1 MRFAVLGSIEARADD
16 GGLVDLGHL
25 RQQSVLAVLLV
36 EHGRPVPADVL
47 VDRVW
52 GDAAPQRARETL
64 YSYLSRLRRI
74 LGDVLVRRP
83 GGYLLEVAP
92 EQIDLHAFRALV
104 STASLPEALALW
116 RGEPFAGLDT
126 PWFVEQRHVLMAA
139 RFAAELDLVDRQL
152 EQGAHDQL
160 LPNLISRAEAHPLDE
175 RVARQLIDALD
186 RAGRTAEALDQY
198 DRLRRLLSAELGID
212 PSLSLQQ
219 LHQRL
224 LQRPTTSRA
233 VPRQLPAAPGT
244 FSGRSEA
251 LEQLRPDAGI
261 TAVSGIGGVGKTSLV
276 LHWAHRNL
284 ERFPDGQLFIDLRGF
299 DPTDAPLPVATA
311 LTAFLHALG
320 APDTT
325 IAADEQ
331 ARVGAYRTLLAGKR
345 MLIVLDNA
353 IDSSQVVPLLP
364 GRPGCTVVV
373 TSRSRLGGL
382 LTHHSAVLVDLDVLS
397 AAEAYTVLAQQV
409 GAARRAAEPEAF
421 AELLEHC
428 AGLPLALAIVAARAG
443 SRPDLPLSALA
454 DELRE
459 SRLDALT
466 TDELTDSLR
475 SVFASS
481 YRALSPEEAELFG
494 MMALAPGPD
503 LGISAAAS
511 LVDQPA
517 ARIRPLLR
525 RLESANLISQNAPGR
540 YRIHDLL
547 RLYAV
552 EQHDPESRRSALR
565 RLVDHYLFSTSRV
578 DQLLAPRRPQQQ
590 LEDPE
595 PGCRPVEHADRAA
608 AHQWLEAEHAC
619 IVRAQRLAVAEGLH
633 TRVWQLAWALST
645 YHSRGGHQTAEL
657 IVWERALASVPELT
671 DPAVQALVLR
681 FLGHAYAKVGRHHE
695 SMQML
700 AEALQYA
707 ERDGSALV
715 LGHAHQALAASYE
728 RQGDYENA
736 LVHALQQLS
745 HRRRLEPVWA
755 ADALNFVGWLYA
767 LTARYAEGRP
777 YCEEA
782 LSIYTSVGDR
792 DGEAVTTDSLAYIAH
807 HDGRYA
813 EAVASYQHAI
823 GIYREM
829 GNTYHLANSL
839 DHLGDTHLALGDQ
852 AAVRAHWEEAIDL
865 FRRQGRDTDADRL
878 TKSLAE
884 LTP

>member
-1 MRFAVLGSIEARADD
+1 MRFAVLGTIEARTDD
-16 GGLVDLGHL
+16 GVLVDLGHL

-47 VDRVW
+47 ADRIW

-92 EQIDLHAFRALV
+92 EQIDLHAFRTLV

-116 RGEPFAGLDT
+116 RGEPFSGLDT
-126 PWFVEQRHVLMAA
+126 PWFVEQRQVLVAA
-139 RFAAELDLVDRQL
+139 HFAVELDLVDRQL

-160 LPNLISRAEAHPLDE
+160 LPSLISRAEAHPLDE

-186 RAGRTAEALDQY
+186 RAGRTAEALDHY

-219 LHQRL
+219 VLQRL
-224 LQRPTTSRA
+224 LQRPTTSRP

-244 FSGRSEA
+244 FSGRSQA
-251 LEQLRPDAGI
+251 LDQLRPDTGI

-284 ERFPDGQLFIDLRGF
+284 DRFPDGQLFIDLRGY
-299 DPTDAPLPVATA
+299 DPTDKPLPVSTA

-353 IDSSQVVPLLP
+353 IDSSQVVPLIP

-382 LTHHSAVLVDLDVLS
+382 LTHHSAVLVDLDVLP
-397 AAEAYTVLAQQV
+397 AEEAEAVLARQV
-409 GAARRAAEPEAF
+409 GSGRRESEAEAF

-443 SRPDLPLSALA
+443 SRRDLPLSVLA

-481 YRALSPEEAELFG
+481 YRALSPEEAELFV

-503 LGISAAAS
+503 LGIGAAAS
-511 LVDQPA
+511 LVDQPP
-517 ARIRPLLR
+517 ARVRALLR
-525 RLESANLISQNAPGR
+525 RLESANLINQNAPGR

-552 EQHDPESRRSALR
+552 EQHDPESRRAALR
-565 RLVDHYLFSTSRV
+565 RLVDHYVFSTFNADR
-578 DQLLAPRRPQQQ
+578 LFAPRRPQQQ

-595 PGCRPVEHADRAA
+595 PGARPVEHSDRAA
-608 AHQWLEAEHAC
+608 AQLWLDAEHAC
-619 IVRAQRLAVAEGLH
+619 VVRAQRLAVAEGLH
-633 TRVWQLAWALST
+633 TRVWQLAWALNTFHNRS
-645 YHSRGGHQTAEL
+645 GHQTAQL
-657 IVWERALASVPELT
+657 IVWERALVSVPQLT
-671 DPAVQALVLR
+671 APAVQALVLR

-695 SMQML
+695 SMQVL
-700 AEALQYA
+700 TEALQYA

-736 LVHALQQLS
+736 LPHALEQLS
-745 HRRRLEPVWA
+745 YYRRLDPVWA

-767 LTARYAEGRP
+767 LSGRYTDGRP

-782 LSIYTSVGDR
+782 LSIYRSVGDR
-792 DGEAVTTDSLAYIAH
+792 DGEAVATDSLAYIAH

-813 EAVASYQHAI
+813 DAAASYQHAI
-823 GIYREM
+823 SGYHQT

-839 DHLGDTHLALGDQ
+839 DRVGDTYLAMGDQ
-852 AAVRAHWEEAIDL
+852 DAVRVHWQEAVEL
-865 FRRQGRDTDADRL
+865 FRQQGRDSDADRL
-878 TKSLAE
+878 TKALAE
-884 LTP
+884 LE